1 MLPVVVLVCL
11 ISHDGNHLYV
21 AEALIPDF
29 CVLCRCLHKHGCCKS
44 GVCCKNRETQ
54 VKLAVYAQA
63 NKHALQTPGGSRN
76 QEIRNYGVGACACD
90 CAVRVAEASNALSGS
105 RTHLLYMYGVRGD
118 FFLGCS
124 LGVAKLHIH
133 SACRGIE
140 SVVRTPPAV
149 HGCFHVDC
157 RHTCVLQ
164 VQGVCG
170 HASGCGDLLCGAC
183 TCVLLAETLDSL
195 SRIFSWYMCVTVC
208 LHIVAHTCVLQ
219 KRGICGHVS
228 GCGSAKICG

>member
-1 MLPVVVLVCL
+1 MRFCMVLRIHVCCRGEESVVMLPVVVLVCL

-118 FFLGCS
+118 FFFGM
-124 LGVAKLHIH
+124 
-133 SACRGIE
+133 
-140 SVVRTPPAV
+140 
-149 HGCFHVDC
+149 
-157 RHTCVLQ
+157 
-164 VQGVCG
+164 
-170 HASGCGDLLCGAC
+170 
-183 TCVLLAETLDSL
+183 LAWCCE
-195 SRIFSWYMCVTVC
+195 
-208 LHIVAHTCVLQ
+208 VAHSFSLQ
-219 KRGICGHVS
+219 RH
-228 GCGSAKICG
+228 